1 MNKLII
7 KGAREHNL
15 KNISVTIPKNQL
27 TVITGVSGSGKST
40 LAFDTIYA
48 EGQRRY
54 VESLSSYARQFLG
67 IMDKPDV
74 DSIEGLSPAISI
86 EQKTTS
92 KNPRSTVGTVT
103 EIYDYFR
110 LLFAR
115 IGTPYCPD
123 HNLKI
128 ESQSP
133 EKIADLVFAEFEG
146 QVTILAPIIRKKKGT
161 YQQLIRDLNT
171 EGFTRV
177 RVNGEIYR
185 TDEEIELERYKMHD
199 IDIVI
204 DRIDVD
210 DENERSRLVEACE
223 RATERSGGLV
233 YVFGKPNSYRKEKG
247 TRGLS
252 QKILKK
258 RSELDDDS
266 FEDSEADA
274 DEIIEV
280 TYSSKMACPECGLAY
295 EELQP
300 RMFSFN
306 SPFGACAECNGL
318 GFKMEFDENLIIPDR
333 SLSIAEGAVAVYR
346 NYFDG
351 YRQQHLASVAK
362 HYGFSALTPI
372 KDLTEEQYNALMY
385 GSDDK
390 IKFNMKMNNGE
401 FNYTSTNKWEGVLP
415 QCIRLYSQT
424 ESDYRRQEFEK
435 FMRVSKCPT
444 CEGDRLSKKALSVK
458 IDGYNIIDITKLS
471 VDDAIDFFDNMPLT
485 EKQEEIAHLI
495 LKEIQTRLHFLSQ
508 VGIGYL
514 TMFRNS
520 GTLSGGEAQR
530 IRLATQIGSNLTG
543 VLYVLDE
550 PSIGLHQRDNNK
562 LIETL
567 RHLRDLGNT
576 LVVVEH
582 DEDTIL
588 NADYVIDM
596 GPGAGVAGGHV
607 VSAGTPDEILNDS
620 ESLTG
625 RYLSGTEFIP
635 IPTDRRTSDA
645 FIRLKGAKA
654 HNLKNLSV
662 DIPTGVLTAVTGVSG
677 SGKSTLIYDTLYP
690 ALMHIFYHSKME
702 GGEYSSLQFDTK
714 VDKVIVIDQDPIG
727 KTPRSNP
734 ATYTKI
740 FDKIREI
747 YASTKEAKVRG
758 YAAGRFS
765 FNVKGGRCEAC
776 QGDGMI
782 KIEMNF
788 LPDVYVECEECKG
801 TRYNKET
808 LEVKYNGKSIAEV
821 LNMTVAEAL
830 EHFQKVPYIHDK
842 LDTLAR
848 VGLDYIKLGQSSTT
862 LSGGEAQRI
871 KLTREL
877 SKKATGKTIY
887 LLDEPTTGLHF
898 HDVKKLISVLNDL
911 VEMGNT
917 VIVIEHNLDVIKCA
931 DYIIDMGPEGG
942 NDGGEIVSKG
952 TPEDVIKSKKSY
964 TAQYLKPVL
973 EKAVRIPRTTLKEEY
988 EEEKRNI
995 SKGKTSKTTA
1005 SKTTAAKTTASKT
1018 QTKTTDA
1025 KTAVSKTTSTTSKAA
1040 ASKKA

>member
-1 MNKLII
+1 MKELII

-67 IMDKPDV
+67 LMDKPDV

-133 EKIADLVFAEFEG
+133 EKIADLVFIEFEG
-146 QVTILAPIIRKKKGT
+146 TVTIFSPIVRKKKGT
-161 YQQLIRDLNT
+161 YQQLIKDLNA

-177 RVNGEIYR
+177 RVNGDIYR
-185 TDEEIELERYKMHD
+185 TDEEIDLERYKMHD

-204 DRIDVD
+204 DRVDVD

-223 RATERSGGLV
+223 RAVEKSGGLV
-233 YVFGKPNSYRKEKG
+233 YVNGRPNSFRKDAGG
-247 TRGLS
+247 TKGLS
-252 QKILKK
+252 QKIIRKGQD
-258 RSELDDDS
+258 EDI
-266 FEDSEADA
+266 FENDGGSGNGNSKNAN
-274 DEIIEV
+274 EIIEV
-280 TYSSKMACPECGLAY
+280 TYSSKMACPECGLSY

-306 SPFGACAECNGL
+306 SPFGACSECNGL

-333 SLSIAEGAVAVYR
+333 SLSIAEGAVAVYK
-346 NYFDG
+346 NYVDG

-362 HYGFSALTPI
+362 HYKFSPLTPI
-372 KDLTEEQYNALMY
+372 KDLTEKQYNMLMF
-385 GSDDK
+385 GSDEK
-390 IKFNMKMNNGE
+390 IRINMTTSNGE
-401 FNYTSTNKWEGVLP
+401 FSYTSANNWEGVLP
-415 QCIRLYSQT
+415 QCARLYAQT
-424 ESDYRRQEFEK
+424 ESEYRRQEFEK
-435 FMRVSKCPT
+435 FMKISKCQE
-444 CEGDRLSKKALSVK
+444 CEGDRLSKKVLSVR
-458 IDGYNIIDITKLS
+458 INNSNIIDVTKLS
-471 VDDAIDFFDNMPLT
+471 VTEAIDFFEKLDLT
-485 EKQEEIAHLI
+485 DKQREIASLI
-495 LKEIQTRLHFLSQ
+495 LKEIKSRLSFLEQ

-514 TMFRNS
+514 TLFRNS

-543 VLYVLDE
+543 ILYVLDE
-550 PSIGLHQRDNNK
+550 PSIGLHQRDNQK
-562 LIETL
+562 LIDTL
-567 RHLRDLGNT
+567 KHLRDLGNT

-588 NADYVIDM
+588 SADYVIDM
-596 GPGAGVAGGHV
+596 GPGAGVTGGHV
-607 VSAGTPDEILNDS
+607 VSAGTPDEIISDTG
-620 ESLTG
+620 SLTG
-625 RYLSGTEFIP
+625 RYLAGAEYIP
-635 IPTDRRTSDA
+635 IPAARRTSDQ
-645 FIRLKGAKA
+645 FIRLKGAKEN
-654 HNLKNLSV
+654 NLKNISLDV
-662 DIPTGVLTAVTGVSG
+662 PVGVLTAVTGVSG
-677 SGKSTLIYDTLYP
+677 SGKSTLIYNTLYP
-690 ALMHIFYHSKME
+690 VLMHAVYNSTMDC
-702 GGEYSSLQFDTK
+702 GEYSSIQFDTPI
-714 VDKVIVIDQDPIG
+714 DKVVVIDQDPIG

-747 YASTKEAKVRG
+747 FAGTKEAKVRG
-758 YAAGRFS
+758 YAPGRFS

-776 QGDGMI
+776 QGDGLI

-821 LNMTVAEAL
+821 LDMTVAEACA
-830 EHFQKVPYIHDK
+830 HFQKIPYIYEK
-842 LDTLAR
+842 LDTLSR

-877 SKKATGKTIY
+877 AKKATGKTVY

-911 VEMGNT
+911 TDMGNT

-942 NDGGEIVSKG
+942 DKGGKIIAKG
-952 TPEDVIKSKKSY
+952 TPEELIKSKNSY
-964 TAQYLKPVL
+964 TAEYLRMTMK
-973 EKAVRIPRTTLKEEY
+973 
-988 EEEKRNI
+988 N
-995 SKGKTSKTTA
+995 GKTERVESDK
-1005 SKTTAAKTTASKT
+1005 S
-1018 QTKTTDA
+1018 D
-1025 KTAVSKTTSTTSKAA
+1025 
-1040 ASKKA
+1040 SKKEKKSAKK